1 MALTSVRL
9 SDYVLSF
16 VANLGVK
23 HIFLVPG
30 GGAMHLNDA
39 LSRCPR
45 IEPVCNLHEQA
56 SAIAAENYSKATK
69 HLGVCMVT
77 SGPGATNAITGLA
90 GAWLDSIPCLFI
102 SGQVKRADRMISPEG
117 VPSGVRQMG
126 VQEIDIVSI
135 VKPLTKYAVTV
146 DQPES
151 IRYHLEKAIYLAQ
164 SGRPG
169 PVWIDIPLDVQAI
182 QIDQESLVA
191 FTPPPPATIPPDVS
205 NVIEALNRSE
215 RPIILAGN
223 GIRLAHAEAEFLE
236 LLDVLEVPVETT
248 WLAID
253 IVPSTH
259 PLFVGRPGSLASRG
273 SNFAVQNS
281 DFLLSIGSRLD
292 RVITGYAPERFARVA
307 EKFMVD
313 IDPAELDKM
322 GDSIQHKIC
331 CDAGAFIRA
340 LLARR
345 SEIKKSDRSPWL
357 TRCSQWK
364 TRYPIVTAE
373 HRKPSGRVSV
383 YHLSEVLSAELKD
396 NDYIVSGS
404 SGSGIELFLFAFDVK
419 PGQRVFHTTALGAM
433 GFALPAGIGACLA
446 NDRRSLVCVDGDGG
460 FQFNIQ
466 ELETVRRLN
475 LPIKFF
481 ILNNKG
487 YASIR
492 ISQTAFFGEPRIGC
506 DAKTGQ
512 TLPDVRK
519 VAEAYGIPTAIIRD
533 QSSLGAEVRR
543 VLDLPGPVVCDV
555 HVILEETRAPR
566 LASVQR
572 PDGSFVS
579 KPLEDLAPF
588 LDRAEFLENMI
599 VSPLPE

>member
-1 MALTSVRL
+1 LALSSVRL
-9 SDYVLSF
+9 SDYVLRF

-23 HIFLVPG
+23 HIFLVTG

-39 LSRCPR
+39 LSRCPA

-56 SAIAAENYSKATK
+56 SAIAAENYAKATK
-69 HLGVCMVT
+69 QLGVCMVT
-77 SGPGATNAITGLA
+77 TGPGATNAITGLA
-90 GAWLDSIPCLFI
+90 GAWLDSIPCLFL

-126 VQEIDIVSI
+126 VQEVDIVSI
-135 VKPLTKYAVTV
+135 VKPLTKYAVTI

-151 IRYHLEKAIYLAQ
+151 IRYHLEKAIHLAQ

-182 QIDQESLVA
+182 QIAEESLPA
-191 FTPPPPATIPPDVS
+191 FTPPPLTIAPPDIS
-205 NVIEALNRSE
+205 NVIAALNRSA

-223 GIRLAHAEAEFLE
+223 GIRLAHAEADFLE
-236 LLDVLEVPVETT
+236 LLAVLEVPLETT
-248 WLAID
+248 WLALD
-253 IVPSTH
+253 IVPSSH

-273 SNFAVQNS
+273 SNFAIQNS

-292 RVITGYAPERFARVA
+292 RVITGYAPERFARAA
-307 EKFMVD
+307 EKVMVD
-313 IDPAELDKM
+313 IDPAELEKM

-345 SEIKKSDRSPWL
+345 SEIEKPGRSAWID
-357 TRCSQWK
+357 RCSQWK
-364 TRYPIVTAE
+364 TRYPIVTPE
-373 HRKPSGRVSV
+373 HRHPSGRVSV
-383 YHLSEVLSAELKD
+383 YHLSEVLSSELQE

-433 GFALPAGIGACLA
+433 GFAIPASIGACLA
-446 NDRRSLVCVDGDGG
+446 GGRRNLVCVDGDGG

-481 ILNNKG
+481 ILNNEG

-512 TLPDVRK
+512 TLPDIRK

-533 QSSLGAEVRR
+533 QANLRAEVRR

-555 HVILEETRAPR
+555 HVILEEVRAPR

-599 VSPLPE
+599 VPALEE

>member
-1 MALTSVRL
+1 
-9 SDYVLSF
+9 
-16 VANLGVK
+16 
-23 HIFLVPG
+23 
-30 GGAMHLNDA
+30 MHLNDA
-39 LSRCPR
+39 LSRCSG
-45 IEPVCNLHEQA
+45 IEPICNLHEQA
-56 SAIAAENYSKATK
+56 SAIAAETYSKATK

-77 SGPGATNAITGLA
+77 TGPGATNAITGLA
-90 GAWLDSIPCLFI
+90 GAWLDSIPCLFL
-102 SGQVKRADRMISPEG
+102 SGQVKRADRMMST
-117 VPSGVRQMG
+117 GVRQMG
-126 VQEIDIVSI
+126 VQEVDIVSI
-135 VKPLTKYAVTV
+135 VKPLTKYAVTI
-146 DQPES
+146 DDPES

-182 QIDQESLVA
+182 QIDEQALPA
-191 FTPPPPATIPPDVS
+191 FTPPLPTDDPPDVWP
-205 NVIEALNRSE
+205 VIQALNRSE

-223 GIRLAHAEAEFLE
+223 GIRLAHAEAEFIE
-236 LLDVLEVPVETT
+236 LLDVLQVPVETT
-248 WLAID
+248 WLALD

-273 SNFAVQNS
+273 SNFAIQNS

-292 RVITGYAPERFARVA
+292 RVITGYAPERFARAAKKV
-307 EKFMVD
+307 MVD
-313 IDPAELDKM
+313 IDPAELSKM
-322 GDSIQHKIC
+322 GESIHHKIC
-331 CDAGAFIRA
+331 CDAGVFIRA

-345 SEIKKSDRSPWL
+345 AEIVPRDRSPWL
-357 TRCSQWK
+357 TRCSHWK
-364 TRYPIVTAE
+364 ARYPIVTAE
-373 HRKPSGRVSV
+373 HRCPSGRVSV
-383 YHLSEVLSAELKD
+383 YHLSEILSSELPD
-396 NDYIVSGS
+396 NAYIVSGS

-419 PGQRVFHTTALGAM
+419 PGQRIFHTTALGAM
-433 GFALPAGIGACLA
+433 GFGIAASIGASLA
-446 NDRRSLVCVDGDGG
+446 NQRRPLVCVDGDGG

-475 LPIKFF
+475 VPIKFF
-481 ILNNKG
+481 ILNNDG

-533 QSSLGAEVRR
+533 QSNLRAEIRR

-555 HVILEETRAPR
+555 HVILEEVRAPR

-599 VSPLPE
+599 VPPLPE

>member
-1 MALTSVRL
+1 MKTVRL
-9 SDYVLSF
+9 SDYVVGF

-39 LSRCPR
+39 LSRCPA

-56 SAIAAENYSKATK
+56 SAIAAENYSKASK
-69 HLGVCMVT
+69 YLGVCMVT
-77 SGPGATNAITGLA
+77 TGPGATNAITGLA

-102 SGQVKRADRMISPEG
+102 SGQVKRADRLVSPDG
-117 VPSGVRQMG
+117 VHSGVRQMG
-126 VQEIDIVSI
+126 VQEVDIVSI
-135 VKPLTKYAVTV
+135 VKPLTKYAVTI
-146 DQPES
+146 DEPES
-151 IRYHLEKAIYLAQ
+151 IRYHLEKAVCLATT
-164 SGRPG
+164 GRPG

-182 QIDQESLVA
+182 QIDQAALQGFV
-191 FTPPPPATIPPDVS
+191 PPEQSDSPPDVS
-205 NVIEALNRSE
+205 AVIEALNRAQ

-223 GIRLAHAEAEFLE
+223 GIRLAHAEAEFFE
-236 LLDVLEVPVETT
+236 LLDVLQVPVETT

-253 IVPSTH
+253 IVPSSH
-259 PLFVGRPGSLASRG
+259 PLFVGRPGGLASRG

-292 RVITGYAPERFARVA
+292 RVITGYAPERFARAA
-307 EKFMVD
+307 EKVMVD
-313 IDPAELDKM
+313 IDPAELAKM

-331 CDAGAFIRA
+331 CDAGDFIRA

-345 SEIKKSDRSPWL
+345 SGIKPRDRSAWL
-357 TRCSQWK
+357 NRCEQWK

-373 HRKPSGRVSV
+373 HRKPSGRASV
-383 YHLSEVLSAELKD
+383 YYLSEVLASELKE

-404 SGSGIELFLFAFDVK
+404 SGSGIELFLFALEVK

-433 GFALPAGIGACLA
+433 GFGIAASIGVCLA
-446 NDRRSLVCVDGDGG
+446 GGRRNVVCVDGDGG

-481 ILNNKG
+481 VLNNEG

-519 VAEAYGIPTAIIRD
+519 VAEAYGIASTAIFD
-533 QSSLGAEVRR
+533 QRNLPAEVRR
-543 VLDLPGPVVCDV
+543 VLAMPGPVVCDV
-555 HVILEETRAPR
+555 HVIPEEVRAPR

-588 LDRAEFLENMI
+588 LDRAEFFENMI
-599 VSPLPE
+599 IPPLPD